1 MRKMG
6 KFRDEENVELSS
18 DLRLHERVKMG
29 ENCNSMENLKMCGN
43 VSAAAKFTIYLQI
56 LDVK

>member
-1 MRKMG
+1 MG